1 MEVFQI
7 ESCILKNTNL
17 GLLQI
22 WGGKRGGAGKERRGM
37 QGCLNSAIPVISFLP
52 FH

>member
-7 ESCILKNTNL
+7 ESYIQKNTNL

-22 WGGKRGGAGKERRGM
+22 WGGEKGGAGKGGG
-37 QGCLNSAIPVISFLP
+37 GCRDV
-52 FH
+52 